1 MSYLDKLQYSVDWL
15 NGTLVYYDVRYF
27 FKELYKIHPE
37 LTFNNFHSRNRG
49 IYNYSTSFAL
59 FGDSR
64 FIVGFNP
71 NYEDYEPSFSDNVDV
86 FPLYARSDG
95 FNPGIFI
102 SISGDGLRYLNSL
115 GSNVVSDLFA
125 FFRKNYFKASRLDLA
140 CDIFDKDNP
149 IVPLLVEAFYFAINK
164 KAGKATLVSN
174 IRRTPQSISIRLNAD
189 PFRDDNE
196 WSHSISFGNH
206 GSCWGMF
213 RLYDKWLEIKTG
225 RLSNMADELLKDKN
239 YWYRLE
245 YELHKEHA
253 NKLFY
258 AMSELSISQSFG
270 EAAED
275 MFKVVVPK
283 SEKTQSDKCADS
295 LVWCEFVEYLCKTE
309 YFVQLGEAE
318 QLVSTPYIEN
328 SVNRKKN
335 WVLTQAKSFFAVFS
349 LFEADPAFK
358 NEALNIGRTR
368 YLEDERYVSYQRELD
383 NLNERS
389 FVNA

>member
-15 NGTLVYYDVRYF
+15 NGTLMYYDISAF
-27 FKELYKIHPE
+27 FGELSKIHPD
-37 LTFNNFHSRNRG
+37 LSFSDFVDRQRG
-49 IYNYSTSFAL
+49 IYNYSYSYGL
-59 FGDSR
+59 LGDSR
-64 FIVGFNP
+64 FIVAWNP
-71 NYEDYEPSFSDNVDV
+71 SSDYDNE
-86 FPLYARSDG
+86 FYASSDG
-95 FNPGIFI
+95 FNPGIFV

-115 GSNVVSDLFA
+115 GDTVVSDLFK

-140 CDIFDKDNP
+140 CDIFDNDNP

-189 PFRDDNE
+189 PFREDNE

-225 RLSNMADELLKDKN
+225 RLSNMADELLKDKD

-258 AMSELSISQSFG
+258 AMSELTIAQSFG

-283 SEKTQSDKCADS
+283 TDNARSDYVDNS

-309 YFVQLGEAE
+309 YFVQFGEAE
-318 QLVSTPYIEN
+318 KLVSTPYIEN

-368 YLEDERYVSYQRELD
+368 YFDDERYVAYQRELE